1 LVAINGWNVQAL
13 DNATSLFISQDQRTV
28 LVRANNQYL
37 SEITIG
43 DTILI
48 SSSPESEVRVDAE
61 NKKITVGLKLR
72 R

>member
-1 LVAINGWNVQAL
+1 MVAINGWNVQAL